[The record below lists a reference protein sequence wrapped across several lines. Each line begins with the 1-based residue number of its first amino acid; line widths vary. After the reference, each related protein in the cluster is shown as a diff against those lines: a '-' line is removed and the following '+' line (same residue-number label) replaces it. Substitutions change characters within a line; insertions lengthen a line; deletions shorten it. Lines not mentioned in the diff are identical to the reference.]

1 MVGSYLSAPSGERS
15 ATVHRGRCVDS
26 RQGDSLVDKVT
37 LDELD
42 REGAL
47 AHTTAADNDELVLA
61 QELGLRLG
69 GWAGG
74 VSRVVVL
81 RLSWRALAS
90 SGEHP
95 GERGGARALIQGR
108 SCCSRGEGCT
118 GRRMGT
124 QQRATH
130 LGHAGACWLGGDG
143 CEPGAGQQQSASEA
157 RRQLSRLSRRLQG
170 RALSHMLVYPH
181 PAGAPSRSTLSPH
194 SLSSSSSRAKNK
206 GAVRPSRCSLAHA
219 PSRCGGHL
227 TGPHERSAGRFA
239 SLLLAH
245 SSQSC
250 GVNAARP
257 ARDAP
262 TEANSMA
269 RSMDAAAAPETRPRD
284 RVSYVACAELV
295 VADRNG
301 DDGSPWSLRV
311 TVCGLQNRART

>member
-1 MVGSYLSAPSGERS
+1 MRGPSF
-15 ATVHRGRCVDS
+15 
-26 RQGDSLVDKVT
+26 K
-37 LDELD
+37 
-42 REGAL
+42 GA
-47 AHTTAADNDELVLA
+47 A
-61 QELGLRLG
+61 
-69 GWAGG
+69 
-74 VSRVVVL
+74 VV
-81 RLSWRALAS
+81 
-90 SGEHP
+90 
-95 GERGGARALIQGR
+95 RGGGGLYRAANGH
-108 SCCSRGEGCT
+108 
-118 GRRMGT
+118 
-124 QQRATH
+124 QQRGTH
-130 LGHAGACWLGGDG
+130 LGHAGACWLGGSG
-143 CEPGAGQQQSASEA
+143 CEPGAGQQQSASGA
-157 RRQLSRLSRRLQG
+157 RRQLSRLSSLEATTQG

-181 PAGAPSRSTLSPH
+181 PASAPSRSTLSPH